1 LIHSRAKEALS
12 LLLFPL
18 QVKIG
23 DIKMKTNKILIV
35 DDEKNIRMT
44 ITQSLADMDVETD
57 TAVNGEEALA
67 KLKDTEFGLVL
78 LDLRMPGMDG
88 MQVLEELR
96 KDRPDIRVVII
107 TAHGTIESAVEAMKL
122 GAVDFIQK
130 PFTPKEIRSLVT
142 KIIKR
147 ETLSEEKNKDYES
160 CLELAKRSVADR
172 HFESAA
178 EHVRRAIS
186 IDSSRAEA
194 FNFLGA
200 LYELQGDKVEAQKN
214 YRAAL
219 SLDPTY
225 KPAQHNLSR
234 SAHVNPDADEK
245 KILFDKDTKK

>member
-1 LIHSRAKEALS
+1 
-12 LLLFPL
+12 
-18 QVKIG
+18 
-23 DIKMKTNKILIV
+23 MKANKILVV

-44 ITQSLADMDVETD
+44 INQALADMDLETD

-67 KLKDTEFGLVL
+67 KLKDTDFGLML

-88 MQVLEELR
+88 MEVLAKLR
-96 KDRPDIRVVII
+96 NDRPDIRVVII
-107 TAHGTIESAVEAMKL
+107 TAHGTIDSAIDAMKL

-130 PFTPKEIRSLVT
+130 PFTPGEIRHLVS

-147 ETLSEEKNKDYES
+147 ETLDKEKSQDYET
-160 CLELAKRSVADR
+160 CLELAKKCVADR
-172 HFESAA
+172 HFEAAA
-178 EHVRRAIS
+178 EHVKKAIS

-200 LYELQGDKVEAQKN
+200 LSEVQGDKIEGQKN

-225 KPAQHNLSR
+225 KPAQDNLSR
-234 SAHVNPDADEK
+234 STRAKPDADT
-245 KILFDKDTKK
+245 KIKFDDKTSN

>member
-1 LIHSRAKEALS
+1 ME
-12 LLLFPL
+12 
-18 QVKIG
+18 
-23 DIKMKTNKILIV
+23 MKKILIV

-44 ITQSLADMDVETD
+44 ISQALADMDVSTD
-57 TAVNGEEALA
+57 TAVNGEEALS
-67 KLKDTEFGLVL
+67 KLKETDFGIIL

-88 MQVLEELR
+88 MEVLAKLR

-130 PFTPKEIRSLVT
+130 PFTPKEIRHLVS

-147 ETLSEEKNKDYES
+147 ETLDEEKSRDYET
-160 CLELAKRSVADR
+160 CLELAKRCVSDR
-172 HFESAA
+172 HFAA
-178 EHVRRAIS
+178 AEEHVRKAIS
-186 IDSSRAEA
+186 VDSSRAEA

-200 LYELQGDKVEAQKN
+200 LCEIRGDKVEGQKN

-225 KPAQHNLSR
+225 KPAQVNLSR
-234 SAHVNPDADEK
+234 STGSKLDADK
-245 KILFDKDTKK
+245 KILFDDKS